1 MPPLSVVGRE
11 LTGFSVSVERD
22 GLRAFADAIG
32 ETRPHYR
39 DAAAARA
46 AGYPDVLVPPTYLFS
61 LELRRPDRYATLDEL
76 GAPLSSARH
85 AGESISY
92 ERLCF
97 AGDTLDFRL
106 RITDYTE
113 KRQGALGL
121 LERTTDVSRDGDLVA
136 TLVNVLAIR
145 WDQSA

>member
-1 MPPLSVVGRE
+1 VAPLRVVGRE
-11 LTGFSVSVERD
+11 LAGFSVQVRREELYR
-22 GLRAFADAIG
+22 FARAIG
-32 ETRPHYR
+32 ETRPQYC
-39 DAAAARA
+39 DAAAAQA
-46 AGYPDVLVPPTYLFS
+46 IGYPDVLVPPTYLFS

-85 AGESISY
+85 AGESISS

-106 RITDYTE
+106 RITDYIE
-113 KRQGALGL
+113 KRQGSLGL
-121 LERTTDVSRDGDLVA
+121 LERTTEVSRDGQLMA

-145 WDQSA
+145 WDRAA